1 MKKALVLG
9 SLLLGGILL
18 TGCGQS
24 NKGDAKGNG
33 TVNLEWYYTGIPQ
46 KDLKVVN
53 EEVNKYTKDKYN
65 ITVTLNQ
72 IDWGEYD
79 QKMSAL
85 VNAGEKFDLAF
96 SCSWLGGFNYLNNSR
111 KGAFLDITEYLE
123 EDNKELKDAIYENFW
138 KGATIDGKIYG
149 VPAQKE
155 IAATEYYVYNKE
167 LVDKYDVPYQDI
179 RTYDDL
185 EPWLELVKEKEN
197 IEPWFMGEAYKNPY
211 EFDDLS
217 NNIGLDLKADQDK
230 IVNYFFEDPYIQRI
244 TKVREFMEKGYI
256 NKDAALAK
264 GEDIQGRDWLVT
276 SMQMGPLDTATA
288 KDSVKKDVV
297 ISPMMDS
304 VVTNASTM
312 GGGTVIS
319 ANTDHPKEAVKFL
332 EAVNTDPKLM
342 NLLAYGI
349 EGKHYEK
356 TGDDTIKWLDAHS
369 NYTNPFYMFGNYFNL
384 YHQEGAQTDEW
395 EVLAQYNKDATPS
408 PALGFNFDTKN
419 VTTQLAAMNNVVEE
433 FKALINTGSVDVD
446 KTLADMKK
454 KMDAAGQGEII
465 EEMQKQ
471 YDEWKKAQ

>member
-276 SMQMGPLDTATA
+276 SMQME
-288 KDSVKKDVV
+288 
-297 ISPMMDS
+297 
-304 VVTNASTM
+304 AS
-312 GGGTVIS
+312 
-319 ANTDHPKEAVKFL
+319 
-332 EAVNTDPKLM
+332 
-342 NLLAYGI
+342 
-349 EGKHYEK
+349 
-356 TGDDTIKWLDAHS
+356 
-369 NYTNPFYMFGNYFNL
+369 
-384 YHQEGAQTDEW
+384 
-395 EVLAQYNKDATPS
+395 
-408 PALGFNFDTKN
+408 
-419 VTTQLAAMNNVVEE
+419 
-433 FKALINTGSVDVD
+433 
-446 KTLADMKK
+446 
-454 KMDAAGQGEII
+454 
-465 EEMQKQ
+465 
-471 YDEWKKAQ
+471 